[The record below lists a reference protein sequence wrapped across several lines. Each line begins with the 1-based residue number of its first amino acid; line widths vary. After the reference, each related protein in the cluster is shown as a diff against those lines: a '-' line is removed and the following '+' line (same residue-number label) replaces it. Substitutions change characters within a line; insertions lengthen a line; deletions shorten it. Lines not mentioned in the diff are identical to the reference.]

1 MESLDA
7 SADDGRS
14 AREGAAREQAMDWL
28 LRLEAA
34 PRDAELRAQFEA
46 WLAESEA
53 NRKAFGVMGH
63 TWRRLGEVRPNP
75 AAVPAA
81 KPRLRPLVAAAAM
94 ALAACVALY
103 FFPTLQMRVLAD
115 HMTGVAELREVVLE
129 DGSVVHLDAGSAI
142 SVTYGAAGR
151 DVALLAGQAFFDVAP
166 LQGRP
171 FRVRSGDVTVTVTGT
186 AFSVRSSPQAV
197 SVDVQSGRVEVSAG
211 SAVSAVLTRGQR
223 VVVDRASGGIVR
235 GEVAPEQ
242 VASWRSRRLI
252 VHDATLDDV
261 VEELGRHH
269 AGLILLPD
277 RKLARQLVTGVFDL
291 TRPVEALTA
300 VAESQNGK
308 LMEITP
314 YLLVISAR

>member
-1 MESLDA
+1 
-7 SADDGRS
+7 
-14 AREGAAREQAMDWL
+14 
-28 LRLEAA
+28 
-34 PRDAELRAQFEA
+34 
-46 WLAESEA
+46 
-53 NRKAFGVMGH
+53 
-63 TWRRLGEVRPNP
+63 
-75 AAVPAA
+75 
-81 KPRLRPLVAAAAM
+81 M

-151 DVALLAGQAFFDVAP
+151 DVALLAGQAFFEVTS

-186 AFSVRSSPQAV
+186 AFAVRSSAQAV
-197 SVDVQSGRVEVSAG
+197 AVDVQSGTVEVSAG
-211 SAVSAVLTRGQR
+211 RAAPALLSRGQR

-277 RKLARQLVTGVFDL
+277 RRLARQLVTGVFDL

-308 LMEITP
+308 LTEITP

>member
-1 MESLDA
+1 
-7 SADDGRS
+7 
-14 AREGAAREQAMDWL
+14 MDWL

-34 PRDAELRAQFEA
+34 PQDTALRARFEA

-53 NRKAFGVMGH
+53 NRKAFDVMDH
-63 TWRRLGEVRPNP
+63 TWRRLGDVARPTP
-75 AAVPAA
+75 AATPAATA
-81 KPRLRPLVAAAAM
+81 KPRLRRLVAATAL

-103 FFPTLQMRVLAD
+103 FLPALQMRVLAD

-151 DVALLAGQAFFDVAP
+151 DVALLAGQAFFEVTS

-186 AFSVRSSPQAV
+186 AFSVRSSSQTVA
-197 SVDVQSGRVEVSAG
+197 VDVQSGTVEVSSAAG
-211 SAVSAVLTRGQR
+211 AAPALLTRGQR

-269 AGLILLPD
+269 AGLILMPD
-277 RKLARQLVTGVFDL
+277 RKLARQLVSGVFDL

-300 VAESQNGK
+300 VADSQNGK
-308 LMEITP
+308 LTEITP

>member
-1 MESLDA
+1 
-7 SADDGRS
+7 
-14 AREGAAREQAMDWL
+14 MD
-28 LRLEAA
+28 
-34 PRDAELRAQFEA
+34 
-46 WLAESEA
+46 
-53 NRKAFGVMGH
+53 H
-63 TWRRLGEVRPNP
+63 TWRRLGDVARPKP
-75 AAVPAA
+75 AAAPVAR
-81 KPRLRPLVAAAAM
+81 PRLRRLVAATAM

-103 FFPTLQMRVLAD
+103 FFPALQMRVLAD

-151 DVALLAGQAFFDVAP
+151 DVALLAGQAFFEVTS
-166 LQGRP
+166 LKGRP

-186 AFSVRSSPQAV
+186 AFAVRSSAQAV
-197 SVDVQSGRVEVSAG
+197 AVDVQSGTVEVSAG
-211 SAVSAVLTRGQR
+211 RAAPVLLSRGQR
-223 VVVDRASGGIVR
+223 AAVDRASGGIVQS
-235 GEVAPEQ
+235 EVAPEQ
-242 VASWRSRRLI
+242 IASWRSRRLI

-277 RKLARQLVTGVFDL
+277 RRLARQLVTGVFDL

-308 LMEITP
+308 LMEDHAVP
-314 YLLVISAR
+314 AGDLGAVVSASSHALRTAGFSRS